1 MYQYYHLWA
10 CMFCIYVCVLC
21 PDLLMVVGLN
31 SCNLCT
37 ILQIPLGRFVLCRRG
52 WNIPKVW
59 CDGHIRNMDKIW
71 TLRTIYH
78 SVLVVHNFHQ
88 SIQIADICGKTAAD
102 SHHQAH
108 HHCHGYSQK
117 QLSTFLF
124 IQIKQIK
131 IIISILINFIIQ
143 KLFCIFLSHFA
154 AYMWLRKLLPVIVLM
169 LGVVMVECARS
180 VIVLNLKQ

>member
-1 MYQYYHLWA
+1 
-10 CMFCIYVCVLC
+10 
-21 PDLLMVVGLN
+21 
-31 SCNLCT
+31 
-37 ILQIPLGRFVLCRRG
+37 
-52 WNIPKVW
+52 
-59 CDGHIRNMDKIW
+59 MDKIW

-88 SIQIADICGKTAAD
+88 SIQIADVCGKTAAD

-108 HHCHGYSQK
+108 HHCHYHCHGYSQK

-154 AYMWLRKLLPVIVLM
+154 AYMWQGKLLSVIVLM

-180 VIVLNLKQ
+180 VIVLNLKQKATAAQVLLLVCKQCCIHHCADSTQAKQCTVITDAMCCIHGWYWLIVDARCWVFRW